1 MEKKYIIILVVVVVS
16 WIGFMVYRHSK
27 NEKDLVV
34 HHEDTY
40 NRMVEIAK
48 KSPKAG
54 LADMGIALKRYYT
67 ENQSYPPSLAAL
79 YPNYMGSKAL
89 IDEIAWNYE
98 PGRDNFYLSK
108 SIIRGN
114 REMVASID
122 KDLRP
127 RMVTGVMVA
136 AKAEEPVEE
145 AIAWEETGMLIAA
158 PLAPPEEA
166 GAARLKD
173 TGAQLDEV
181 RRVAMAEPEIVS
193 VEAFKIASRDKSLRV
208 SRAKPETI
216 SIIDSEIASG
226 IASDVTQRFL
236 VWKDKNGTLG
246 FGNVNYPSADRLA
259 ITTLGKWYNVKRQ
272 APEKEK
278 PIALAAESGKKKRTL
293 DQIAAD
299 LSERALVWKDSN
311 GIIGFGDVE
320 YPNVD
325 RLAVSTGDRWYN
337 LKKRSAPK
345 KKSPASS
352 PVASKR
358 IKAPDQIAARFGGQ
372 YLVWKDARGTIGFGN
387 VEYPDADRLAIQTG
401 DGWDTLKKQ
410 ALEKK
415 TVVPSGTALVK
426 KKNDFDALV
435 SNLSNRYLVWKDK
448 DGVVGFGD
456 VEYPDNHAISHIHK
470 HNRWQKVVN

>member
-1 MEKKYIIILVVVVVS
+1 MEKKYIIILVVVVVA
-16 WIGFMVYRHSK
+16 WIGFMVYRHSTK
-27 NEKDLVV
+27 DKDLAL

-40 NRMVEIAK
+40 NRMVEVAK

-54 LADMGIALKRYYT
+54 LAEMGIALKRYYT
-67 ENQSYPPSLAAL
+67 ANQSYPPSLAAL
-79 YPNYMGSKAL
+79 YPNYLGSKAF

-108 SIIRGN
+108 TIIRGD
-114 REMVASID
+114 REMLASID

-145 AIAWEETGMLIAA
+145 AIAWEDTGMLVAA

-166 GAARLKD
+166 EPARLKD

-208 SRAKPETI
+208 SRAKPETV

-236 VWKDKNGTLG
+236 VWKDSNGTLG
-246 FGNVNYPSADRLA
+246 FGNVNYPSADRFA
-259 ITTLGKWYNVKRQ
+259 ITTFGKWYNVKRQ
-272 APEKEK
+272 APENEK
-278 PIALAAESGKKKRTL
+278 PIAFAAEAGKKKRTL

-311 GIIGFGDVE
+311 GIIGFGDV
-320 YPNVD
+320 
-325 RLAVSTGDRWYN
+325 
-337 LKKRSAPK
+337 
-345 KKSPASS
+345 
-352 PVASKR
+352 
-358 IKAPDQIAARFGGQ
+358 
-372 YLVWKDARGTIGFGN
+372 
-387 VEYPDADRLAIQTG
+387 
-401 DGWDTLKKQ
+401 
-410 ALEKK
+410 
-415 TVVPSGTALVK
+415 
-426 KKNDFDALV
+426 
-435 SNLSNRYLVWKDK
+435 
-448 DGVVGFGD
+448 
-456 VEYPDNHAISHIHK
+456 
-470 HNRWQKVVN
+470 

>member
-1 MEKKYIIILVVVVVS
+1 MEKKYIILLVVVVVL

-27 NEKDLVV
+27 NEKDLAV
-34 HHEDTY
+34 HHADTY
-40 NRMVEIAK
+40 NRMVEVAK

-54 LADMGIALKRYYT
+54 LAEMGIALKRYYAA
-67 ENQSYPPSLAAL
+67 NHSYPPSLAAL
-79 YPNYMGSKAL
+79 YPNYLSSKAL
-89 IDEIAWNYE
+89 LDEISWNYE

-108 SIIRGN
+108 SIIRGD

-136 AKAEEPVEE
+136 AKAEEPVGE
-145 AIAWEETGMLIAA
+145 AVAWEETGMLVAA
-158 PLAPPEEA
+158 PLAPPEETEP
-166 GAARLKD
+166 ARLKD

-193 VEAFKIASRDKSLRV
+193 VEAFKIASRDKTLRV
-208 SRAKPETI
+208 SRVKPETV

-236 VWKDKNGTLG
+236 VWKDSNGTLG
-246 FGNVNYPSADRLA
+246 FGNVNYPLADRFA
-259 ITTLGKWYNVKRQ
+259 ITTFGKWYNVKRQ
-272 APEKEK
+272 LPEKEK
-278 PIALAAESGKKKRTL
+278 SIAFAAEAGKKKRPL

-320 YPNVD
+320 YPD
-325 RLAVSTGDRWYN
+325 ADQLAVSTGDRWYN
-337 LKKRSAPK
+337 IKKRSVPK
-345 KKSPASS
+345 EKSPTLR

-358 IKAPDQIAARFGGQ
+358 IKAPDQIAASFGGQ
-372 YLVWKDARGTIGFGN
+372 YLVWKDPHGTIGFGN
-387 VEYPDADRLAIQTG
+387 VEYPDADRLSIQTG
-401 DGWDTLKKQ
+401 DGWDTLKRQ
-410 ALEKK
+410 SLEKK
-415 TVVPSGTALVK
+415 TVVSSGISRVK
-426 KKNDFDALV
+426 KKKDFDALV
-435 SNLSNRYLVWKDK
+435 SNLSHRYLVWKDK

-456 VEYPDNHAISHIHK
+456 VEYPDNHDMSHIHE

>member
-1 MEKKYIIILVVVVVS
+1 LVLWCTGTQKMKKT
-16 WIGFMVYRHSK
+16 F
-27 NEKDLVV
+27 
-34 HHEDTY
+34 EDTY

-145 AIAWEETGMLIAA
+145 VIAWEETGMLIAA

-181 RRVAMAEPEIVS
+181 RRVALAEPEIVS

-226 IASDVTQRFL
+226 IGSDVTQRFL
-236 VWKDKNGTLG
+236 VWKDSNGALG

-259 ITTLGKWYNVKRQ
+259 VTMLGKWYDVKRQ
-272 APEKEK
+272 PPEKEK

-372 YLVWKDARGTIGFGN
+372 YLVWKDARGAIGFGN
-387 VEYPDADRLAIQTG
+387 VEYPDADRLSIKIG

-415 TVVPSGTALVK
+415 TVVPSGTAFVK
-426 KKNDFDALV
+426 KKKNFDALV

-456 VEYPDNHAISHIHK
+456 VEYPDNHDISHIHE